1 MVLPDVFAA
10 CAAEE
15 GVVGG
20 HLGQHLVHAVPEL
33 HPPPGLHSDCCWA
46 RVTVSSG
53 GGCVGRRLAPWCW
66 MLGPSQG
73 QPSLAPASTA
83 MCKSLQLLSQL
94 WGQSA
99 LWAANKM
106 QDAQHAWSVVSKYYC
121 ICLLELTILFPEYHI
136 LCISISMVCLKL
148 RALFIVSFSLLS
160 RRIIIHSIIHQFEV
174 HTLCNIH

>member
-1 MVLPDVFAA
+1 M
-10 CAAEE
+10 
-15 GVVGG
+15 
-20 HLGQHLVHAVPEL
+20 
-33 HPPPGLHSDCCWA
+33 
-46 RVTVSSG
+46 SG
-53 GGCVGRRLAPWCW
+53 GDWHRGAGCWDLPKV
-66 MLGPSQG
+66 S
-73 QPSLAPASTA
+73 PASHQPPLQCA
-83 MCKSLQLLSQL
+83 NPVQLLSQL

-174 HTLCNIH
+174 HTLCNIHQRKESSC